1 MFQLTQED
9 ELLIELLVDGEL
21 EEPAR
26 RELLVRLDRI
36 EGGWRFCAI
45 MFLEMQ
51 CCRETITK
59 KWNMS
64 QQEQKSVNNFFY
76 NDSLSNDPNKNKNNI
91 QANLNS
97 RQSFNGT
104 SALDSIFETNSF
116 DNDFLD
122 RKALDKKNSTESN
135 SFNKSSDQPLI
146 IPIKK
151 GGYSDNWNIISK
163 RFSGGDGPTWRKIF
177 AAMAGGF
184 FFALLLT
191 GFIALLVVHHP
202 TAGPSP
208 QLNNGVI
215 AQNTPFSENNQND
228 NSSDPIHVVKLK
240 SAHSDING
248 IEVPCFESKKD
259 FASHS
264 QRPEA
269 SNEFVEE
276 LRKKGHHVEEVYEE
290 LMFPLDDGRMIIVPV
305 STYNVKYHKSQ
316 SFQ

>member
-9 ELLIELLVDGEL
+9 EFLIELLVDGEL

-59 KWNMS
+59 KWNRS
-64 QQEQKSVNNFFY
+64 QQEQRYLNNFFH
-76 NDSLSNDPNKNKNNI
+76 NESLSNDSNKNKNNI
-91 QANLNS
+91 QANLNN
-97 RQSFNGT
+97 RQSSNGT
-104 SALDSIFETNSF
+104 SALDSAFETNSF
-116 DNDFLD
+116 DIDS
-122 RKALDKKNSTESN
+122 LDKKNATESN

-191 GFIALLVVHHP
+191 GFIALLVVNHP
-202 TAGPSP
+202 TVGPSP
-208 QLNNGVI
+208 LLDNGVI
-215 AQNTPFSENNQND
+215 SQNTPFSQNNQND

-248 IEVPCFESKKD
+248 IEVPCYESKKD
-259 FASHS
+259 YASHS
-264 QRPEA
+264 HRSEA
-269 SNEFVEE
+269 SNEFVDE
-276 LRKKGHHVEEVYEE
+276 LRKQGHHVEEVYEE